1 MNTAS
6 NQLNNLQTGL
16 ADPRQLKSRFESNI
30 KAIEDNAKRIAKKL
44 EEKDW
49 ANAFHNFEYAKCKDK
64 WAKLKKEYKE
74 YQKEQANK
82 NLNDAYKNDNG
93 SEESQ
98 ANIDKNIVKFND
110 AYNDRA
116 NAIEQGMEYLEV
128 VEKQGIQAGISKIHE
143 WANAAQKYVDV
154 KNSKYV
160 NPEAA
165 IRPID
170 KYKTQADLCQQ
181 IKEAQIEFDI
191 QKAKMD
197 YWEAIAEGRYADT
210 QKAFTKWKLA
220 ENKKAEE
227 RKNETKKG
235 FKR

>member
-116 NAIEQGMEYLEV
+116 NAIE
-128 VEKQGIQAGISKIHE
+128 
-143 WANAAQKYVDV
+143 
-154 KNSKYV
+154 
-160 NPEAA
+160 
-165 IRPID
+165 
-170 KYKTQADLCQQ
+170 
-181 IKEAQIEFDI
+181 
-191 QKAKMD
+191 
-197 YWEAIAEGRYADT
+197 
-210 QKAFTKWKLA
+210 
-220 ENKKAEE
+220 
-227 RKNETKKG
+227 
-235 FKR
+235 